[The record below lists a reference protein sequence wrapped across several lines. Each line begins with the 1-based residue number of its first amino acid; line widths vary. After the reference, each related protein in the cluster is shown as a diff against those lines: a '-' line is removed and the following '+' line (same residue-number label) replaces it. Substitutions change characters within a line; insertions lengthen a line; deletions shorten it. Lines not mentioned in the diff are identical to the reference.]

1 MALKPSAPEPSDRQI
16 QVFGLKLDAR
26 VTAALV
32 VGTLLLMLD
41 YYNRFLPAE
50 TITGALRAKAIE
62 RVFYYLVVPLGMI
75 LLFRDRPSEY
85 GFQLGDWR
93 RGLVWVGG
101 SFLVA
106 LPLLYWAASSESMVS
121 YYGASQR
128 APAEVVLVAGLDLV
142 GWEFFFRGFLLFT
155 LARLVGPNAILLQA
169 VPFALAHLGKPQV
182 ETLTTIFGGAYFGWI
197 GWRTRSFL
205 YPFLLHYAV
214 NVFVVLVAIQLA
226 AQ

>member
-1 MALKPSAPEPSDRQI
+1 MPTRSHKPDLSFQF
-16 QVFGLKLDAR
+16 FGLKLDAR
-26 VTAALV
+26 LTAALV

-50 TITGALRAKAIE
+50 TVPGALRTKALE
-62 RVFYYLVVPLGMI
+62 RVFYYLVVPLAMI
-75 LLFRDRPSEY
+75 LLFRDRPSDY
-85 GFQLGDWR
+85 GFQIGDWR
-93 RGLVWVGG
+93 SGLTWVAG
-101 SFLVA
+101 SFIIAV
-106 LPLLYWAASSESMVS
+106 PLLYLAARSPSMVA

-128 APAEVVLVAGLDLV
+128 PTTEVVLVAGLDLI

-182 ETLTTIFGGAYFGWI
+182 ETLTTVFGGAYFGWI
-197 GWRTRSFL
+197 GWRTRSFV
-205 YPFLLHYAV
+205 YPFLLHFAV
-214 NVFVVLVAIQLA
+214 NVFVVLIAIQLA

>member
-1 MALKPSAPEPSDRQI
+1 MPKRNGNQDRQF
-16 QVFGLKLDAR
+16 QLFGLQLDAR
-26 VTAALV
+26 LTAALV

-50 TITGALRAKAIE
+50 TVPGAMRAKAIE
-62 RVFYYLVVPLGMI
+62 RVFYYLVVPLAMI
-75 LLFRDRPSEY
+75 LLFRDRPSDY
-85 GFQLGDWR
+85 GFQIGNWR
-93 RGLVWVGG
+93 SGLAWAGG
-101 SFLVA
+101 SFVIA
-106 LPLLYWAASSESMVS
+106 VPLLYLAARSPSMVA

-128 APAEVVLVAGLDLV
+128 PLAEVIVVAGLDLI

-182 ETLTTIFGGAYFGWI
+182 ETLTTVFGGAYFGWI
-197 GWRTRSFL
+197 GWRTRSFV